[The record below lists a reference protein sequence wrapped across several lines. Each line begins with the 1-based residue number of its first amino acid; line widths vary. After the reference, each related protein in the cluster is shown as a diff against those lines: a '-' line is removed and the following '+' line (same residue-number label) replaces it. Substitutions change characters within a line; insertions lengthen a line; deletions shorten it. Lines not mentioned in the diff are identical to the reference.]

1 MRRLGLVLVA
11 ALAAS
16 FAIAQ
21 QRPPMSTPALGLG
34 AKLPQPADLLRPFD
48 TPLPLLLKTAAD
60 PQRIEA
66 VHCADWLK
74 HRAAAVGS
82 DNDAAWRVVRFQTVP
97 CEAIAVLGQA
107 RPAAQSALPDA
118 LARELG
124 TATYPGALWPAPSAE
139 AQRRQSAPG
148 MTLARASGLARWKT
162 ATDGTLTLSNKR
174 WRVNLTLL
182 ARGDFDGDGWEDV
195 AYRWQAEAL
204 QGSYADS
211 RLVLLTRRA
220 GQAGYTL
227 IDAEPLLRA
236 AAGK

>member
-107 RPAAQSALPDA
+107 RPAAQSAWPNA
-118 LARELG
+118 PEPT
-124 TATYPGALWPAPSAE
+124 TAVYPGALWPAPSAE

-148 MTLARASGLARWKT
+148 MTLARASGLARWT
-162 ATDGTLTLSNKR
+162 TTTDGTLTLSNNR

-182 ARGDFDGDGWEDV
+182 ARGDFDGDGWEDA

-227 IDAEPLLRA
+227 MDAEPLLRA